1 MALRIIMSVVVAA
14 MLAGCMRGPVDGSWL
29 ARNINITVPFK
40 PGGGFD
46 LQARLLAP
54 FLRKYLPNSVNVV
67 IDNVDGA
74 GWKMGAV
81 RLARSVPDGYTIGIV
96 GLESVAFMGA
106 MGQLTEDPEQ
116 WNWLGQIGSDPL
128 LVAVSTRSASF
139 FFL

>member
-1 MALRIIMSVVVAA
+1 
-14 MLAGCMRGPVDGSWL
+14 MRS
-29 ARNINITVPFK
+29 
-40 PGGGFD
+40 
-46 LQARLLAP
+46 
-54 FLRKYLPNSVNVV
+54 
-67 IDNVDGA
+67 DGA
-74 GWKMGAV
+74 GGKMGAV

-96 GLESVAFMGA
+96 GLESVAFMRA